1 MDNTGLNLNL
11 WNCLLVIIVW
21 QPTNLLFVRLLE
33 VGGPL
38 VVLLNQLAVFF
49 NSSMDYWPKVSNI

>member
-21 QPTNLLFVRLLE
+21 QPTNLIFVRLLE
-33 VGGPL
+33 VRAPL
-38 VVLLNQLAVFF
+38 VVLLNKLAVFF
-49 NSSMDYWPKVSNI
+49 NSSMDYGLRVSNI